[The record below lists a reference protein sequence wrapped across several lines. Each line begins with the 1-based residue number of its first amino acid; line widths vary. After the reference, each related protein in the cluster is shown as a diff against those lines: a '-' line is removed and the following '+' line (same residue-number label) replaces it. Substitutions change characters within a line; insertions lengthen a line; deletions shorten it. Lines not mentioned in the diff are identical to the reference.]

1 MESFFP
7 GYSNNTGPMLG
18 IEYVEGYAGSAMGKR
33 LVCGEHVLRGNMTR
47 SKQFVANNQ
56 AFSFAHH
63 EPFQFRYFYKMSVHK
78 TITSSPRNN
87 RGLPRLY
94 YELMEFMAVH
104 KLFLGQ
110 NSWVSDLQVRSL
122 PGWWFQ
128 PTPLKNMNS
137 SVGMIIPNIWKN
149 KKCSKPPTRFT
160 KFTMKRSRCLARFSE
175 LNGPFSAIFHASV
188 ANNLQ
193 KSSVEK

>member
-1 MESFFP
+1 MYKAYKEARLLNYQICGRHIFTHKHTPFIFSRQALHQVLWKRVGKKGWTKTLGTRSGYDFQGYGVLGFWSFRPMRFRVLEFRFLRFGIFFP

-18 IEYVEGYAGSAMGKR
+18 IEHVEGYAGSAMGKR

-104 KLFLGQ
+104 
-110 NSWVSDLQVRSL
+110 
-122 PGWWFQ
+122 
-128 PTPLKNMNS
+128 
-137 SVGMIIPNIWKN
+137 
-149 KKCSKPPTRFT
+149 
-160 KFTMKRSRCLARFSE
+160 
-175 LNGPFSAIFHASV
+175 
-188 ANNLQ
+188 
-193 KSSVEK
+193 